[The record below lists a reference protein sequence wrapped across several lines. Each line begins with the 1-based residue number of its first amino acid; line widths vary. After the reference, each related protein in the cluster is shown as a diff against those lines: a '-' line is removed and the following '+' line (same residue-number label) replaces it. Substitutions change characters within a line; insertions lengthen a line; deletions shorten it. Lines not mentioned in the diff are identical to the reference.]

1 MKNKKLIP
9 ITVCLVAAVLVGILG
24 LSKFFETTWQNE
36 NTVDNNLS
44 VNDIEQNE
52 TVKFDYP
59 YIDYE
64 GLINST
70 DKKVTERYKF
80 FIEDPAQKIMYDKG
94 WIYPDIETKIS
105 YQDVANICG
114 EYFKYS
120 LGITEQSAFPS
131 YIQLYDELDGW
142 VYSYWYLGDEFT
154 LRAYVDVNTGEFKGI
169 VSTGPIL
176 FDYKEGLGYQ
186 WTVERPDDEICDI
199 LQQYTYEIIS
209 LANIKKDIP
218 LTNMEY
224 LYVGSERIPDADPP
238 CGCYIYYVQTQFQ
251 DGEYM
256 LFRYITG
263 NKKDFQIE
271 KISPRKFEVF
281 DRL

>member
-1 MKNKKLIP
+1 MKNKKIIP
-9 ITVCLVAAVLVGILG
+9 LTITIVAVALMGMLT

-36 NTVDNNLS
+36 NTVDNVLNVNTNKSDELS
-44 VNDIEQNE
+44 N
-52 TVKFDYP
+52 FDYP
-59 YIDYE
+59 YLDYE
-64 GLINST
+64 GLINSI
-70 DKKVTERYKF
+70 DKKVIEKYKV
-80 FIEDPAQKIMYDKG
+80 FIEDPAKKFIYDKG
-94 WIYPDIETKIS
+94 WMYPDIETKIS

-120 LGITEQSAFPS
+120 LGISEQSAFPS

-142 VYSYWYLGDEFT
+142 VYSYWYIGDEFT
-154 LRAYVDVNTGEFKGI
+154 LIAYIDINTGEFKGI

-176 FDYKEGLGYQ
+176 FDYKEGLGYE
-186 WTVERPDDEICDI
+186 WTVERPDNEICDI
-199 LQQYTYEIIS
+199 LQQYTNEVIS

-251 DGEYM
+251 DGEYL
-256 LFRYITG
+256 LFRYTTG
-263 NKKDFQIE
+263 NKKDFQIDRME
-271 KISPRKFEVF
+271 PRKFEVF